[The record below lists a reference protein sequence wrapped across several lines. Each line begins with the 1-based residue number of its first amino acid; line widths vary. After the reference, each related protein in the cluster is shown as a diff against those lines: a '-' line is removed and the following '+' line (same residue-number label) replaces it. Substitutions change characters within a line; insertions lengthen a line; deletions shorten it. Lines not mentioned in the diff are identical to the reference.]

1 MTKKWS
7 DRFDKGLN
15 PFIEKFNASIEF
27 DICLLEEDL
36 DGSIAHARMLGIQ
49 GIITKE
55 EATKLENGLQQIRKE
70 AEDGFFQPTI
80 ADEDVHFAVEKRLI
94 DLIGPI
100 GKKLHTGRS
109 RNDQVGTD
117 LRLWLRKRIDE
128 IDIYL
133 ERLQVS
139 LFLAAEQ
146 NLYTLIP
153 GYTHLQR
160 AQPLSLAHHLLA
172 YVEMAQRDRNRL
184 KDVRKRVNIS
194 PLGAAALAGTPISI
208 DREITSS
215 ELQFQDIYS
224 NSLDAVS
231 DRDFAVEFL
240 GASALI
246 MAHLSRL
253 SEEVILWASEEF
265 AFIEL
270 TDRCAT
276 GSSLMP
282 QKKNPDVPAKAAA
295 PSGEIFTRFLTSF
308 NLFLSLCA
316 ISTYANK

>member
-1 MTKKWS
+1 MVFNRSGKKPH
-7 DRFDKGLN
+7 GL
-15 PFIEKFNASIEF
+15 
-27 DICLLEEDL
+27 
-36 DGSIAHARMLGIQ
+36 
-49 GIITKE
+49 
-55 EATKLENGLQQIRKE
+55 
-70 AEDGFFQPTI
+70 FQPVI
-80 ADEDVHFAVEKRLI
+80 SDEDVHFAVEKKLI

-128 IDIYL
+128 IDMNL

-139 LFLAAEQ
+139 LFLLAEQ
-146 NLYTLIP
+146 NLHTLIP

-194 PLGAAALAGTPISI
+194 PLGAAALAGTSISI
-208 DREITSS
+208 NRQITGS
-215 ELQFQDIYS
+215 ELDFQDIYS

-231 DRDFAVEFL
+231 DRDFVVEFL

-253 SEEVILWASEEF
+253 SEEVIFLL
-265 AFIEL
+265 IEI
-270 TDRCAT
+270 
-276 GSSLMP
+276 
-282 QKKNPDVPAKAAA
+282 DVPAKAAA

-316 ISTYANK
+316 ISIYANK